1 MRFCAAGQA
10 VSNPVGMGR
19 HGPSGRSGGRG
30 GRHAGGKRRA
40 HGGPPAFT
48 GRPKPSLPYKL
59 AKTLDMTEQE
69 DAEQRSDDD
78 GAQRRRDGNA
88 TTAADSGSDGEVQ
101 NDGPGAQSG

>member
-1 MRFCAAGQA
+1 
-10 VSNPVGMGR
+10 MGR

-59 AKTLDMTEQE
+59 AKTLGMTEQE
-69 DAEQRSDDD
+69 YAEPRGDDD
-78 GAQRRRDGNA
+78 VAQRMRDGNA
-88 TTAADSGSDGEVQ
+88 DATADSGSDREVKD
-101 NDGPGAQSG
+101 DGPGAKQKWKSLIFGFDSPCA